1 MRRVQQHLAIA
12 VVALCLGLGTVLQ
25 AGAHEG
31 ATRSDGLGDVHFAVS
46 CAGEAQAKF
55 HRAMALYHSFDWKR
69 GKAAFEEIASLDPH
83 CGMVH
88 WGRAMVA
95 ADNPFGWPISLKL
108 KEGSEAIQKAQEVG
122 AATPRERD
130 YIAALAALYKDHATV
145 PHRQRALAYE
155 QAMEKL
161 ASAYPDDVEAKILS
175 ALVISANHDLND
187 KTFARPLKAAALL
200 EPLFAAYP
208 QHPGVAHYLIHS
220 YDYPPIASKG
230 LEAAKRYANIASDAS
245 HAHHMPSHIFTR
257 VGFWRE
263 SVASN
268 QASVAAAKSEGRY
281 TPHGWDYMVYA
292 YLQMADDAN
301 AEKVGGEARTL
312 STLDNSEFSQVFGVT
327 AIPARFALE
336 RSRWA
341 EAAKLELPLTVS
353 ADGWQ
358 RFPQAEAINAFARA
372 LGAARSGDAAR
383 ARQESERLHAL
394 SKALTERKLAYWAEQ
409 TEIQAQVATAWALR
423 AEGKNEEALA
433 ALRAAADHEDQTEKH
448 VVTPGPLM
456 PARELLGDLLM
467 ELGRPADALPQYE
480 ASIAKEP
487 NRFRGLYGAGLAAE
501 SAGDHARARAHF
513 EKLAALCAQ
522 SDGTRPELARAR
534 QVLAQ
539 R

>member
-1 MRRVQQHLAIA
+1 MRRRQQHLVTAIA
-12 VVALCLGLGTVLQ
+12 ALSLFVGTVLQ

-31 ATRSDGLGDVHFAVS
+31 ATSAGQLGDVHFSVS

-55 HRAMALYHSFDWKR
+55 HRAMALYHSFDWPR
-69 GKAAFEEIASLDPH
+69 GKAAFDELVSLDPR
-83 CGMVH
+83 CGMAH
-88 WGRAMVA
+88 WGRAMIA

-108 KEGSEAIQKAQEVG
+108 KEGAEAIQNAQEVG

-155 QAMEKL
+155 QAMEQL
-161 ASAYPDDVEAKILS
+161 AATYPDDVEAKILS

-200 EPLFAAYP
+200 EPLFAAYT

-230 LEAAKRYANIASDAS
+230 LEAAKRYANIAPDAS

-268 QASVAAAKSEGRY
+268 QASVAAAKGDALY
-281 TPHGWDYMVYA
+281 TLHGWDYMVYA
-292 YLQMADDAN
+292 YLQMSDDA
-301 AEKVGGEARTL
+301 AADKVGAEARAFPL
-312 STLDNSEFSQVFGVT
+312 NDSGLGQVFGAA
-327 AIPARFALE
+327 AIPARLALE
-336 RSRWA
+336 RGHWA
-341 EAAKLELPLTVS
+341 EAAKLELPPTVS
-353 ADGWQ
+353 ADGWK

-383 ARQESERLHAL
+383 ARQEIERLHNL
-394 SKALTERKLAYWAEQ
+394 NKALTERKLAYWAEQ
-409 TEIQAQVATAWALR
+409 AEVQAQVATAWALR
-423 AEGKNEEALA
+423 AEGKHEEALA
-433 ALRAAADHEDQTEKH
+433 ALRVAADHEDQTEKH
-448 VVTPGPLM
+448 AVTPGPLT

-501 SAGDHARARAHF
+501 STGDQARARVHF
-513 EKLAALCAQ
+513 EKLAAICAQ
-522 SDGTRPELARAR
+522 SDGTRPELVRAR